1 MASSAEI
8 RATRPDCAA
17 ARRRLAA
24 ADKFAESANLEGLH
38 PEAAYVLCYDA
49 TRNALAAVLSA
60 LGKRVG
66 EGRGAHALT
75 IREAGKALGPAH
87 RRAIIAIEA
96 ARVARN
102 RTEYDAQPVTQA
114 QLGRSRT
121 RWAKPD
127 SRPCLPHH
135 AMPVKRSCSRV
146 SARPG
151 ISQPSG
157 PNSGRILNISSSKP
171 GISPRPPV

>member
-1 MASSAEI
+1 
-8 RATRPDCAA
+8 
-17 ARRRLAA
+17 
-24 ADKFAESANLEGLH
+24 
-38 PEAAYVLCYDA
+38 VLCYDA

-114 QLGRSRT
+114 QLESL
-121 RWAKPD
+121 KD
-127 SRPCLPHH
+127 
-135 AMPVKRSCSRV
+135 AMGKARQPPV
-146 SARPG
+146 
-151 ISQPSG
+151 PS
-157 PNSGRILNISSSKP
+157 
-171 GISPRPPV
+171 SPRDAREAIVLKGLSEARDQSALRP